1 MQQLLT
7 NVGDA
12 EEIRSEVLE
21 QFGTNSPVTLV
32 LDRLRVMM
40 IVSFRKVEEGIMTVQ
55 LRDVDDKTI
64 VVLALPYTVGAR
76 AQAEITSFDDKE
88 A

>member
-12 EEIRSEVLE
+12 QGIRSKVLK
-21 QFGTNSPVTLV
+21 QLGTNSPISLA

-40 IVSFRKVEEGIMTVQ
+40 IVSFHMVEEGIMTVQ

-64 VVLALPYTVGAR
+64 VVLALPYTAGAR
-76 AQAEITSFDDKE
+76 AQAEITSFDGME

>member
-12 EEIRSEVLE
+12 QGIRSKVLK
-21 QFGTNSPVTLV
+21 QLGTNSPISLA

-40 IVSFRKVEEGIMTVQ
+40 IVSFHMVEEGVMTVQ
-55 LRDVDDKTI
+55 LRDVDDKSI
-64 VVLALPYTVGAR
+64 VVLALPYTAGAR
-76 AQAEITSFDDKE
+76 AQAEITSIDDKE

>member
-12 EEIRSEVLE
+12 QGIRSNVLK
-21 QFGTNSPVTLV
+21 QLGTNSPISLA

-40 IVSFRKVEEGIMTVQ
+40 IVSFHMVEEGIMTVQ
-55 LRDVDDKTI
+55 LRDVDDKSI
-64 VVLALPYTVGAR
+64 VVLALPYTAGAR

>member
-12 EEIRSEVLE
+12 EEIRSELLTH
-21 QFGTNSPVTLV
+21 FGANSPVALV

-64 VVLALPYTVGAR
+64 VVLALPYTAGAR

>member
-1 MQQLLT
+1 M
-7 NVGDA
+7 
-12 EEIRSEVLE
+12 RRK
-21 QFGTNSPVTLV
+21 FGANCSRISARTPPVALV

-64 VVLALPYTVGAR
+64 VVLALPYTAGAR